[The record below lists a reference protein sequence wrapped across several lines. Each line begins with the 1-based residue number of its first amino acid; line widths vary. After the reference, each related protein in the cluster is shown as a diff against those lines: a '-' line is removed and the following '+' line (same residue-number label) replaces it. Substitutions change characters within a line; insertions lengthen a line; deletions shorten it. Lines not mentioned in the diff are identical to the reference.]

1 MNNSTTN
8 PTNNPMQG
16 DGSEAVGGAS
26 PAATRTMRPK
36 TLMIHGGHGP
46 DPHTGAVNV
55 PIYLSSTFAQQK
67 PGVHQGY
74 EYARTGNPTRAALER
89 HIAALEGGV
98 RGLAFASGMAAE
110 TTVLSLLSAGD
121 HVIVGDDVYGG
132 TYRVVERIFTRLGLT
147 ASYADTSDIDA
158 FAAHFRPETRMVIM
172 ESLTNPLMKISDL
185 KRVAQVTHDAGA
197 LLVVD
202 NTFLTPYFQQP
213 LLLGADI
220 VVHSATKY
228 LSGHSDV
235 VAGLVAVKDEEL
247 GEQLHYLQNA
257 MGGVLGVQDSYLTLR
272 GTKTLALRMEAHA
285 HNAQRIAEWLVEQPW
300 VERVLYPGLPDHPG
314 RAILEQQ
321 ATGFGGM
328 LSFDAGTPER
338 AERIVSRT
346 KLFALAESLGGV
358 ESLISIPSLMT
369 HASIPPER
377 RAELGIT
384 DSLVRISAGIED
396 VEDLIEDL
404 AQAAG

>member
-1 MNNSTTN
+1 MHKSDANS
-8 PTNNPMQG
+8 
-16 DGSEAVGGAS
+16 DSLAAGA
-26 PAATRTMRPK
+26 RVRDTMRPK
-36 TLMIHGGHGP
+36 TMMVHAGHGP

-55 PIYLSSTFAQQK
+55 PIYLSSTFAQEK

-74 EYARTGNPTRAALER
+74 EYARTGNPTREALER

-98 RGLAFASGMAAE
+98 RGFAFASGMAAE
-110 TTVLSLLSAGD
+110 TTILSLLNAGD

-132 TYRVVERIFTRLGLT
+132 TYRVVQQIFTRLGIT

-172 ESLTNPLMKISDL
+172 ESLTNPLMKISDM
-185 KRVAQVTHDAGA
+185 KRVAEVTHDAGA

-202 NTFLTPYFQQP
+202 NTFLTPYFQRP

-228 LSGHSDV
+228 LGGHSDV
-235 VAGLVAVKDEEL
+235 VAGLVVVKDEEL
-247 GEQLHYLQNA
+247 GQRLHYLQNA
-257 MGGVLGVQDSYLTLR
+257 MGGVLGVQDSYLLLR
-272 GTKTLALRMEAHA
+272 GIKTLALRIEAHA
-285 HNAQRIAEWLVEQPW
+285 ANAQRIAEWLTAQPW

-314 RAILEQQ
+314 RDILARQ

-328 LSFDAGTPER
+328 LSFDAGTAQR
-338 AERIVSRT
+338 AERIVSNTR
-346 KLFALAESLGGV
+346 LFALAESLGGV

-369 HASIPPER
+369 HASIPAQR

-396 VEDLIEDL
+396 AEDLIEDL
-404 AQAAG
+404 AQAAGA